1 MQQRADL
8 GAVVR
13 LVIEEML
20 ECVRKIN
27 PECQDN
33 GSKERT
39 MDSVW
44 DGFLALSATF
54 AQAPPIDCFG
64 CQRVARVF
72 FIERLTPDIRKSMM
86 IARSLLSTLTTRLQ
100 ESAVVAIEIKRSSA
114 PTLKKGFAIAC
125 DDLQIEQRYL
135 IYPGQETFPIRHG
148 VQAIGLAE
156 LMRRLQAQ

>member
-1 MQQRADL
+1 
-8 GAVVR
+8 
-13 LVIEEML
+13 
-20 ECVRKIN
+20 
-27 PECQDN
+27 
-33 GSKERT
+33 
-39 MDSVW
+39 
-44 DGFLALSATF
+44 
-54 AQAPPIDCFG
+54 
-64 CQRVARVF
+64 
-72 FIERLTPDIRKSMM
+72 MM